1 MKAGY
6 IIILVVF
13 LFTPLFAQKND
24 TIKLGFLIQESDRKS
39 AANGAQMA
47 INRVNEQGG
56 ISGKPVQLIIKG
68 MEGPWGTGS
77 KQAVSLIFEDDV
89 WALLG
94 SHDGRNAHLVE
105 QAATKSIVI
114 FVSAWSSDPTLTQT
128 YVPWFFN
135 CMPNDKQQAEA
146 LITDIYTVHKYSRVV
161 TLCDDSYESKQ
172 ALETF
177 LKYLQPKIIKQP
189 RQLQFEGNSR
199 ISLLI
204 DRITD
209 ANPDC
214 IILFCRPSASY
225 EIVRILK
232 QRQITK
238 PVYGTLTILDEN
250 ELTQPQL
257 SLFTNQL
264 KVPAGLPSGPAY
276 QAFKQ
281 RYIKQFGQAPGMVA
295 AYAYDATNMLIEAI
309 RQAGSRDREKIQKA
323 MYSIRYEGVTGIIS
337 FDDHGNRGWSPAVVT
352 VKKF

>member
-1 MKAGY
+1 MRAGF
-6 IIILVVF
+6 IITLMVF
-13 LFTPLFAQKND
+13 LFTPLYGQKTD

-47 INRVNEQGG
+47 IKRLNEQGG

-105 QAATKSIVI
+105 QAATKSIVV

-146 LITDIYTVHKYSRVV
+146 LITDIYAVHKYSRVV

-172 ALETF
+172 AQETF
-177 LKYLQPKIIKQP
+177 LKYLQPKIHKQP
-189 RQLQFEGNSR
+189 RQLQYEGSNR
-199 ISLLI
+199 TSLLF
-204 DRITD
+204 DRIAD
-209 ANPDC
+209 ANPEC
-214 IILFCRPSASY
+214 IILFCRPTASH
-225 EIVRILK
+225 EIVRSLR
-232 QRQITK
+232 QRQVKT
-238 PVYGTLTILDEN
+238 PLYGTLTILDEN

-257 SLFTNQL
+257 SLFSDRL
-264 KVPAGLPSGPAY
+264 KVPAGLPYGPAY

-281 RYIKQFGQAPGMVA
+281 QYFKLYGRVPGMVA

-323 MYSIRYEGVTGIIS
+323 IYSIRYEGVTGIIS
-337 FDDHGNRGWSPAVVT
+337 FDNHGNRRWTPAVLM
-352 VKKF
+352 VKSF